1 MFTKLLGL
9 TFPVRSW
16 GPYTEKQTRWIGVLD
31 LILAIGLIA
40 ALMVGIAMAIAFM
53 RATNKI

>member
-1 MFTKLLGL
+1 
-9 TFPVRSW
+9 
-16 GPYTEKQTRWIGVLD
+16 VLD